1 MVPDPEE
8 PLADRTSLVL
18 LALAAP
24 ATLLAF
30 CAGGAWGAWVAALA
44 GAAFP
49 VALMGLGT
57 ARRGRLGPLR
67 WTLLALGL
75 VLAGG
80 LAAALA
86 LPDGGPDILGLPLG
100 TAILIFGIIPV
111 PLALVGITYAATF
124 DRWGLREEDL
134 DRIRRLDRRKEGS

>member
-1 MVPDPEE
+1 M
-8 PLADRTSLVL
+8 ANRSSLVL

-30 CAGGAWGAWVAALA
+30 CFGGAWGAWGAALA

-49 VALMGLGT
+49 VALMGLGA
-57 ARRGRLGPLR
+57 ARGGRLGALR
-67 WTLLALGL
+67 WPLVVLGL

-80 LAAALA
+80 LAAVLA
-86 LPDGGPDILGLPLG
+86 LPDGGPDVLGLPLA

-111 PLALVGITYAATF
+111 PLALVGLAYAATF
-124 DRWGLREEDL
+124 ERWTLPEEDL
-134 DRIRRLDRRKEGS
+134 ERIRRLARRDGEG

>member
-1 MVPDPEE
+1 M
-8 PLADRTSLVL
+8 ANRSSLVL

-30 CAGGAWGAWVAALA
+30 CLGGVWSAWGAALA
-44 GAAFP
+44 GVLFP
-49 VALMGLGT
+49 VALMGLGA

-67 WTLLALGL
+67 WPLLALGL

-80 LAAALA
+80 LAAVLA
-86 LPDGGPDILGLPLG
+86 LPNGGPDVAGLPLA

-111 PLALVGITYAATF
+111 PLAIVGLAYAATF
-124 DRWGLREEDL
+124 ERWTLPADDL
-134 DRIRRLDRRKEGS
+134 ERIRRLATREREG

>member
-1 MVPDPEE
+1 
-8 PLADRTSLVL
+8 LADRPSLVL

-30 CAGGAWGAWVAALA
+30 CFGGAWGAWVAALA

-49 VALMGLGT
+49 VALMGLGA
-57 ARRGRLGPLR
+57 ARRGRLGPIR
-67 WTLLALGL
+67 WVLLAVGL

-80 LAAALA
+80 LAAVLA
-86 LPDGGPDILGLPLG
+86 LPDGGPDVAGLPLA

-111 PLALVGITYAATF
+111 PLALVGLAYAATF
-124 DRWGLREEDL
+124 ERWTLPEEDL
-134 DRIRRLDRRKEGS
+134 ERIRRLGQREGEG